1 MFAAIDRMRGMV
13 QPKMGRQ
20 KAVTARRT
28 TEWRDKDKE
37 GKVLAWRLRIRSQEA
52 ILPASRTTQDAT
64 HIFCSFSFPRANVP
78 ISSPPIDDLLL
89 SVKKTKVPCES
100 RIEKNEGFIG
110 KLHHLHIC
118 LWKPRPGTKLKRL
131 YREADELDAR
141 GVIRLTRGRT
151 DRARSLRQ

>member
-1 MFAAIDRMRGMV
+1 MFASIDRMRGMI

-20 KAVTARRT
+20 KSVTARRT

-37 GKVLAWRLRIRSQEA
+37 GKVLAWRLGMRSQEA

-64 HIFCSFSFPRANVP
+64 HIFCSFSLPRADLP

-89 SVKKTKVPCES
+89 SVKKTKVPCVS

-110 KLHHLHIC
+110 KPHRLHIY

-131 YREADELDAR
+131 YREADELDAG
-141 GVIRLTRGRT
+141 GVIRLTRG
-151 DRARSLRQ
+151 SH

>member
-1 MFAAIDRMRGMV
+1 VFAAIDRMRGMV